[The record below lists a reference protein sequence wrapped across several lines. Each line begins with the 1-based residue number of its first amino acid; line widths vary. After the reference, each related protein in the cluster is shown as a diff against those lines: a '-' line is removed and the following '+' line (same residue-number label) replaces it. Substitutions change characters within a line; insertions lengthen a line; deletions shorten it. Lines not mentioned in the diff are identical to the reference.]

1 MKVMVWQAD
10 GGRAIVTVA
19 HGPRGPEVTEEPVPA
34 SDPRPPGTAGL
45 AVLDDADGR
54 LGSVTAPLGALIYA
68 GPSTDELFA
77 EYAGR
82 GRVDDRAPTQAAG
95 QIVIDAEPP
104 RVWRLLADVRQ
115 WPRIRADV
123 HDVDGDGPATPGG
136 RFGWSSGANRFHSRF
151 GAVEPGRLLTWVTT
165 APGTRVAHVYR
176 LEPAPDGQT
185 RVSCQ
190 ESLAGPLVAAVIT
203 SAVLQAGVDSWL
215 AGLTALA
222 EETAVA

>member
-1 MKVMVWQAD
+1 MSNDRMKVMVWQAD
-10 GGRAIVTVA
+10 GRGSIVTVA
-19 HGPRGPEVTEEPVPA
+19 HGPRGPEVTEEPA
-34 SDPRPPGTAGL
+34 SDPHVPGTAGI
-45 AVLDDADGR
+45 AVLDDAAGR
-54 LGSVTAPLGALIYA
+54 LGSVTAPLGALFYA
-68 GPSTDELFA
+68 GPSTDVLFT
-77 EYAGR
+77 EHVSR

-95 QIVIDAEPP
+95 RIVVDAQPL
-104 RVWRLLADVRQ
+104 RVWRLLADVEQ

-123 HDVDGDGPATPGG
+123 GDVDGDGPATPGG

-151 GAVEPGRLLTWVTT
+151 GAVEPGRLLTWVTS

-176 LEPAPDGQT
+176 LEPEPGGRT

-215 AGLTALA
+215 AGLKALA
-222 EETAVA
+222 EAA